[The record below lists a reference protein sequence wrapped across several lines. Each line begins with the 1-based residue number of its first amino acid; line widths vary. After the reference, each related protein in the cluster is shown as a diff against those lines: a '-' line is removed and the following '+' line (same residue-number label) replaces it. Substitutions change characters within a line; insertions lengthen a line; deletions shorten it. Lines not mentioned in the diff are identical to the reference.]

1 MWLHCLLRL
10 IDDSALR
17 IRNCRP
23 WGVSHQNR
31 KPLARY
37 CLIPQGAQ
45 YHARAWNLDVS
56 NPWPEVAKTLTR
68 VEWREDKGG
77 FGMVLAWE
85 GPSGTQHR
93 LEAYAN
99 INFPECE
106 TMSQK
111 HLPGGPRTNR
121 NHADRLM

>member
-17 IRNCRP
+17 IRNCRF

-45 YHARAWNLDVS
+45 YHARPKISAFPMRRSEFSAWSGKFPKNGVICSVRSILLIEGSDS
-56 NPWPEVAKTLTR
+56 NPVYVYNVVIK
-68 VEWREDKGG
+68 
-77 FGMVLAWE
+77 
-85 GPSGTQHR
+85 
-93 LEAYAN
+93 
-99 INFPECE
+99 C
-106 TMSQK
+106 
-111 HLPGGPRTNR
+111 
-121 NHADRLM
+121 